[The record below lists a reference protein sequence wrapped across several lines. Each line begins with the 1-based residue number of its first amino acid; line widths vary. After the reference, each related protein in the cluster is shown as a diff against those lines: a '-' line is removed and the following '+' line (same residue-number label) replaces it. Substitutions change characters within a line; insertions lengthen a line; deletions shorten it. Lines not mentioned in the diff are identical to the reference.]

1 MAVHALYH
9 PRVIVHEER
18 ETYRMSE
25 DRSSS
30 QGGKSW
36 LDKLLNAF
44 SNDSDEPS
52 SRDELL
58 TFLREAGTRLRLDQ
72 DALTI
77 IEGAFQ
83 ISDQQTREVM
93 IPRSQVT
100 ALHVDQRPEDC
111 LPIILETAHSRYP
124 IIDENL
130 DEVLGI
136 VLVKDLL
143 PLLKLSDA
151 ERQRFQL
158 RDILRPAMFIPESK
172 RLNSLLKEFRDT
184 HNHMAVVVDE
194 YGGTAGIVTIED
206 ILEQIVG
213 DIEDEHD
220 IDEEDD
226 IRDLGDGT
234 YAIRALTPIEDFNER
249 FDTVFPDEEFDTVG
263 GLVMQRFGH
272 LPRRNEYADLGTWRF
287 TVLNA
292 DNRRIRLLQVAPCPE
307 DDAEDPGD
315 GDKH

>member
-1 MAVHALYH
+1 
-9 PRVIVHEER
+9 
-18 ETYRMSE
+18 MSE

-36 LDKLLNAF
+36 LEKLFTAF
-44 SNDSDEPS
+44 SSDSDEPNT
-52 SRDELL
+52 RDELL
-58 TFLREAGTRLRLDQ
+58 VFLREAAAKLRLDP

-100 ALHVDQRPEDC
+100 AIGIDQAPEDY
-111 LPIILETAHSRYP
+111 LPVIFETGHSRYP
-124 IIDENL
+124 VIGENL

-136 VLVKDLL
+136 LLVKDLL
-143 PLLKLSDA
+143 PLLQVNDG
-151 ERQRFQL
+151 ERDRIAL
-158 RDILRPAMFIPESK
+158 REVIRPAMFIPESK

-220 IDEEDD
+220 TDEEDD
-226 IRDLGDGT
+226 IRDMGDGSF
-234 YAIRALTPIEDFNER
+234 AIRALTPIDDFNER
-249 FDTVFPDEEFDTVG
+249 FDTEFSDDEFDTVG
-263 GLVMQRFGH
+263 GLVMQRFGY
-272 LPRRNEYADLGTWRF
+272 LPRRGEQAHLGEWRF
-287 TVLNA
+287 TVLGA
-292 DNRRIRLLQVAPCPE
+292 DNRRIRLLQVDQVAE
-307 DDAEDPGD
+307 GASADGRDD
-315 GDKH
+315 

>member
-1 MAVHALYH
+1 
-9 PRVIVHEER
+9 
-18 ETYRMSE
+18 MSE

-30 QGGKSW
+30 QNNKSW
-36 LDKLLNAF
+36 LEKFFSAF
-44 SNDSDEPS
+44 SSDSDEPS

-58 TFLREAGTRLRLDQ
+58 AFLREAGTRLRLDQ

-77 IEGAFQ
+77 IEGALQ
-83 ISDQQTREVM
+83 ISDQQVREVL
-93 IPRSQVT
+93 IPRSQVNVIGLEQP
-100 ALHVDQRPEDC
+100 AEEY
-111 LPIILETAHSRYP
+111 LPVILETGHSRYP
-124 IIDENL
+124 VVGENL
-130 DEVLGI
+130 DEVHGI
-136 VLVKDLL
+136 LLVKDLL
-143 PLLKLSDA
+143 PLLSESQDK
-151 ERQRFQL
+151 RQHFAL
-158 RDILRPAMFIPESK
+158 DSVLRPAMFVPESK

-220 IDEEDD
+220 TDEEDD
-226 IRDLGDGT
+226 IRELGEGR

-249 FDTVFPDEEFDTVG
+249 FETRFSDEEFDTVG

-272 LPRRNEYADLGTWRF
+272 LPRRGEHAELGGWRF

-292 DNRRIRLLQVAPCPE
+292 DNRRIRLLQAE
-307 DDAEDPGD
+307 HAKQADEHDSANKDDGSP
-315 GDKH
+315 

>member
-1 MAVHALYH
+1 
-9 PRVIVHEER
+9 
-18 ETYRMSE
+18 MSE

-36 LDKLLNAF
+36 LDKLFSAF
-44 SNDSDEPS
+44 SSDSDEPN

-58 TFLREAGTRLRLDQ
+58 VFLREAGARLRLDQ

-83 ISDQQTREVM
+83 ISDQQAREVM

-100 ALHVDQRPEDC
+100 ALEVDQAPEDY
-111 LPIILETAHSRYP
+111 LPVIFETGHSRYP
-124 IIDENL
+124 VIGENL
-130 DEVLGI
+130 DEVLG
-136 VLVKDLL
+136 VLLVKDLL
-143 PLLKLSDA
+143 PLLQLKEGAQGKID
-151 ERQRFQL
+151 L
-158 RDILRPAMFIPESK
+158 RDVIRPAMFIPESK

-220 IDEEDD
+220 IEEEED
-226 IRDLGDGT
+226 IRDMGNGIF
-234 YAIRALTPIEDFNER
+234 AIRALTPIDDFNDR
-249 FDTVFPDEEFDTVG
+249 FDTEFSDEEFDTVG

-272 LPRRNEYADLGTWRF
+272 LPRRGEYADLGGWRF
-287 TVLNA
+287 TVLGA
-292 DNRRIRLLQVAPCPE
+292 DNRRIRLLQAERLEEVATGE
-307 DDAEDPGD
+307 DSDR
-315 GDKH
+315 

>member
-1 MAVHALYH
+1 
-9 PRVIVHEER
+9 
-18 ETYRMSE
+18 MSE

-30 QGGKSW
+30 QAGKSW
-36 LDKLLNAF
+36 LEKFFSAF
-44 SNDSDEPS
+44 SSDSDEPS

-58 TFLREAGTRLRLDQ
+58 VFLREAGSRLRLDQ

-77 IEGAFQ
+77 IEGALQ
-83 ISDQQTREVM
+83 ISDQQVREVL

-100 ALHVDQRPEDC
+100 AIGIEQPPEEY
-111 LPIILETAHSRYP
+111 LPVILETGHSRYP
-124 IIDENL
+124 VIGENL
-130 DEVLGI
+130 DEVHGI
-136 VLVKDLL
+136 LLVKDLL
-143 PLLKLSDA
+143 PQLCQGQQGNCQGFELKEA
-151 ERQRFQL
+151 
-158 RDILRPAMFIPESK
+158 LRPAMFVPESK

-220 IDEEDD
+220 TDEEDD
-226 IRDLGDGT
+226 IRDLGEGR

-249 FDTVFPDEEFDTVG
+249 FDTQFSDEAFDTVG

-272 LPRRNEYADLGTWRF
+272 LPRRGEHADLGAWRF

-292 DNRRIRLLQVAPCPE
+292 DNRRIRLLQVEHRE
-307 DDAEDPGD
+307 DMTSGD
-315 GDKH
+315 DDE

>member
-1 MAVHALYH
+1 
-9 PRVIVHEER
+9 
-18 ETYRMSE
+18 MSE

-30 QGGKSW
+30 QGNKSW
-36 LDKLLNAF
+36 LDKLFSAF
-44 SNDSDEPS
+44 SPDNDEPN

-58 TFLREAGTRLRLDQ
+58 LFLREAGSRLRLEQ
-72 DALTI
+72 DALAI
-77 IEGAFQ
+77 IEGALQ
-83 ISDQQTREVM
+83 INDQQVREVL

-100 ALHVDQRPEDC
+100 VIAIDQPLEDY
-111 LPIILETAHSRYP
+111 LPVILETGHSRYP
-124 IIDENL
+124 VVGENL

-136 VLVKDLL
+136 LLVKDLL
-143 PLLKLSDA
+143 PMLCRSA
-151 ERQRFQL
+151 EERDGLDLRQV
-158 RDILRPAMFIPESK
+158 LRPAMFVPESK

-220 IDEEDD
+220 IDEEED
-226 IRDLGDGT
+226 IRELGDGRF
-234 YAIRALTPIEDFNER
+234 AIRALTPIEDFNER
-249 FDTVFPDEEFDTVG
+249 FETRFPDEEFDTLG

-272 LPRRNEYADLGTWRF
+272 LPRRGEFTDLGGWRF

-292 DNRRIRLLQVAPCPE
+292 DNRRIRLLQAEPCEIGE
-307 DDAEDPGD
+307 DD
-315 GDKH
+315 

>member
-1 MAVHALYH
+1 
-9 PRVIVHEER
+9 
-18 ETYRMSE
+18 MSE
-25 DRSSS
+25 DRSSG
-30 QGGKSW
+30 QGNKSW
-36 LDKLLNAF
+36 LEKLFSAF
-44 SNDSDEPS
+44 TNDTDEPS

-58 TFLREAGTRLRLDQ
+58 EFLREAGSRLRLDQ

-77 IEGAFQ
+77 IEGALQ
-83 ISDQQTREVM
+83 ISDQQVREVL

-100 ALHVDQRPEDC
+100 AITVDQPTEEY
-111 LPIILETAHSRYP
+111 LPVILETGHSRYP
-124 IIDENL
+124 VVGENL

-136 VLVKDLL
+136 LLVKDLL
-143 PLLKLSDA
+143 PLLCQKPSSQ
-151 ERQRFQL
+151 ESFEL
-158 RDILRPAMFIPESK
+158 RSVLRPAMFVPESK

-220 IDEEDD
+220 IDEEED
-226 IRDLGDGT
+226 IRELGNGS
-234 YAIRALTPIEDFNER
+234 YAIRALTPIEDFNDR
-249 FDTVFPDEEFDTVG
+249 FATEFSDDEFDTVG

-272 LPRRNEYADLGTWRF
+272 LPRRGEYADLGTWRF

-292 DNRRIRLLQVAPCPE
+292 DNRRIRLLQ
-307 DDAEDPGD
+307 AEQNRNVTT
-315 GDKH
+315 HEEEHS

>member
-1 MAVHALYH
+1 
-9 PRVIVHEER
+9 
-18 ETYRMSE
+18 MSE

-36 LDKLLNAF
+36 LDKLLSAF
-44 SNDSDEPS
+44 SNDADEPS

-111 LPIILETAHSRYP
+111 LPVILETAHSRYP
-124 IIDENL
+124 VIDENL

-220 IDEEDD
+220 TDEEDD

-234 YAIRALTPIEDFNER
+234 YAIRALTPIEEFNER
-249 FDTVFPDEEFDTVG
+249 FDTAFPDEEFDTVG

-272 LPRRNEYADLGTWRF
+272 LPRRNEYADLGDWRF

-292 DNRRIRLLQVAPCPE
+292 DNRRIRLLQVSPAS
-307 DDAEDPGD
+307 DASSETAQAERE
-315 GDKH
+315 

>member
-1 MAVHALYH
+1 
-9 PRVIVHEER
+9 
-18 ETYRMSE
+18 MSE

-36 LDKLLNAF
+36 LEKLFTAF
-44 SNDSDEPS
+44 SSDSDEPN

-58 TFLREAGTRLRLDQ
+58 VFLREAAAKLRLDP

-100 ALHVDQRPEDC
+100 AIGIDQAPEDY
-111 LPIILETAHSRYP
+111 LPVIFETGHSRYP
-124 IIDENL
+124 VIGENL

-136 VLVKDLL
+136 LLVKDLL
-143 PLLKLSDA
+143 PLLQVNDGKRDRIA
-151 ERQRFQL
+151 L
-158 RDILRPAMFIPESK
+158 REVIRPAMFIPESK

-220 IDEEDD
+220 TDEEDD
-226 IRDLGDGT
+226 IRDMGDGSF
-234 YAIRALTPIEDFNER
+234 AIRALTPIDDFNER
-249 FDTVFPDEEFDTVG
+249 FDTAFSDDEFDTVG
-263 GLVMQRFGH
+263 GLVMQRFGY
-272 LPRRNEYADLGTWRF
+272 LPRRGEQAHLGEWRF
-287 TVLNA
+287 TVLGA
-292 DNRRIRLLQVAPCPE
+292 DNRRIRLLQVEQVAE
-307 DDAEDPGD
+307 GASDDGHD
-315 GDKH
+315 G

>member
-1 MAVHALYH
+1 
-9 PRVIVHEER
+9 
-18 ETYRMSE
+18 MSE
-25 DRSSS
+25 DRSTS

-36 LDKLLNAF
+36 LEKLF
-44 SNDSDEPS
+44 SALSSDSDEPS

-58 TFLREAGTRLRLDQ
+58 EFLRQAASRLKLEQ
-72 DALTI
+72 DAMMI
-77 IEGAFQ
+77 IEGALQ
-83 ISDQQTREVM
+83 ISDQQVREVL

-100 ALHVDQRPEDC
+100 AIALDQPLEEY
-111 LPIILETAHSRYP
+111 LPVILETGHSRYP
-124 IIDENL
+124 VIGENL
-130 DEVLGI
+130 DEVKGI
-136 VLVKDLL
+136 LLAKDLL
-143 PLLKLSDA
+143 PLLRRGQENGLPFRL
-151 ERQRFQL
+151 EEV
-158 RDILRPAMFIPESK
+158 IRPAMFVPESK

-220 IDEEDD
+220 IDEEED
-226 IRDLGDGT
+226 IRELGDDR

-249 FDTVFPDEEFDTVG
+249 FQTRFSDEEFDTLG

-272 LPRRNEYADLGTWRF
+272 LPGRGEHTEIGGWRF

-292 DNRRIRLLQVAPCPE
+292 DNRRIRLLEAQPHDE
-307 DDAEDPGD
+307 PGND
-315 GDKH
+315 

>member
-1 MAVHALYH
+1 
-9 PRVIVHEER
+9 
-18 ETYRMSE
+18 MSE

-30 QGGKSW
+30 QGNKSW
-36 LDKLLNAF
+36 LDKLFSAF
-44 SNDSDEPS
+44 SPDNDEPS

-58 TFLREAGTRLRLDQ
+58 LFLREAGSRLRLEQ

-77 IEGAFQ
+77 IEGALQ
-83 ISDQQTREVM
+83 INDQQVREVL

-100 ALHVDQRPEDC
+100 AIAIDQPLEDY
-111 LPIILETAHSRYP
+111 LPVILETGHSRYP
-124 IIDENL
+124 VVGENL

-136 VLVKDLL
+136 LLVKDLL
-143 PLLKLSDA
+143 PLLCRTSE
-151 ERQRFQL
+151 ERDGLDL
-158 RDILRPAMFIPESK
+158 RQVLRPAMFVPESK

-220 IDEEDD
+220 IDEEED
-226 IRDLGDGT
+226 IRELGEGRF
-234 YAIRALTPIEDFNER
+234 AIRALTPIEDFNER
-249 FDTVFPDEEFDTVG
+249 FETRFPDEEFDTLG

-272 LPRRNEYADLGTWRF
+272 LPRRGEFTDLGGWRF

-292 DNRRIRLLQVAPCPE
+292 DNRRIRLLQAEPCEAE
-307 DDAEDPGD
+307 DD
-315 GDKH
+315 

>member
-1 MAVHALYH
+1 
-9 PRVIVHEER
+9 
-18 ETYRMSE
+18 MSE
-25 DRSSS
+25 DRSSG

-36 LDKLLNAF
+36 LEKLFTAF
-44 SNDSDEPS
+44 SSDSDEPN

-58 TFLREAGTRLRLDQ
+58 VFLREAAAKLRLDP

-100 ALHVDQRPEDC
+100 AIGIEQAPEDY
-111 LPIILETAHSRYP
+111 LPVIFETGHSRYP
-124 IIDENL
+124 VVGENL

-136 VLVKDLL
+136 LLVKDLL
-143 PLLKLSDA
+143 PLLQINDG
-151 ERQRFQL
+151 ERDRIAL
-158 RDILRPAMFIPESK
+158 REVIRPAMFIPESK

-220 IDEEDD
+220 TDEEDD
-226 IRDLGDGT
+226 IRDMGDGSF
-234 YAIRALTPIEDFNER
+234 AVRALTPIDDFNER
-249 FDTVFPDEEFDTVG
+249 FDTEFSDDEFDTVG
-263 GLVMQRFGH
+263 GLVMQRFGY
-272 LPRRNEYADLGTWRF
+272 LPRRGEQAHLGEWRF
-287 TVLNA
+287 TVLGA
-292 DNRRIRLLQVAPCPE
+292 DNRRIRLLQVE
-307 DDAEDPGD
+307 QVAEGVTDEGRD
-315 GDKH
+315 G